1 MKTIFAINGSPRKNG
16 NTAQLLQ
23 KALEGAASVGAEVKL
38 IQLADL
44 NFSGC
49 RSCFACKKLA
59 NPSSSCILKDDL
71 AEILKE
77 LLQADGIIMGSPI
90 YFGAESGLY
99 RNFLER
105 LFFPMLRYTNP
116 PSSRAE
122 KRIDFGF
129 IYTMNVPENVMDEY
143 GYRTYL
149 ESINKFPQ
157 MIFGSENVYT
167 LYACNTHQLT
177 ITANMSVP
185 CLMPLIKPKC
195 VRLNLFPTLPKPLKW
210 AENLRNNHQQ
220 CRI

>member
-1 MKTIFAINGSPRKNG
+1 MKKIFAVNGSPRKNG

-23 KALEGAASVGAEVKL
+23 KALEGAASAGAEVKL

-59 NPSSSCILKDDL
+59 NPAPGCVLKDDL
-71 AEILKE
+71 AETLKE

-129 IYTMNVPENVMDEY
+129 IYTMNVPENLMDEY
-143 GYRTYL
+143 GYNAYL
-149 ESINKFPQ
+149 QSQSQTPGL
-157 MIFGSENVYT
+157 IFNSRNIYT
-167 LYACNTHQLT
+167 LYACDTHQFDDYSKYECTLFDAGHKAQMRKT
-177 ITANMSVP
+177 QFVSDLAKAFEMG
-185 CLMPLIKPKC
+185 
-195 VRLNLFPTLPKPLKW
+195 RNLAK
-210 AENLRNNHQQ
+210 
-220 CRI
+220 

>member
-1 MKTIFAINGSPRKNG
+1 MKKIFAVNGSPRKSG

-23 KALEGAASVGAEVKL
+23 KTLEGAASAGAEVKL

-44 NFSGC
+44 DFSGC

-59 NPSSSCILKDDL
+59 NPSPGCVLKDDL
-71 AEILKE
+71 AETLKE

-90 YFGAESGLY
+90 YFGAETGLY

-105 LFFPMLRYTNP
+105 LFFLMLRYTNP

-149 ESINKFPQ
+149 ESTNKFPQ
-157 MIFGSENVYT
+157 MIFGSKNVHT
-167 LYACNTHQLT
+167 LYACDTHQFDDYSKYECT
-177 ITANMSVP
+177 
-185 CLMPLIKPKC
+185 
-195 VRLNLFPTLPKPLKW
+195 LFDAAHKDEMRKTQFVSDLAKAFEMGRKL
-210 AENLRNNHQQ
+210 AE
-220 CRI
+220 

>member
-1 MKTIFAINGSPRKNG
+1 MKKIYAVNGSPRKNG

-23 KALEGAASVGAEVKL
+23 KALEGAASAGAEVKL

-59 NPSSSCILKDDL
+59 NPSPGCVLKDDL

-143 GYRTYL
+143 GYNAYL
-149 ESINKFPQ
+149 QSQSQTPGL
-157 MIFGSENVYT
+157 IFNSRNIYT
-167 LYACNTHQLT
+167 LYACDTHQFDDYSKYECT
-177 ITANMSVP
+177 
-185 CLMPLIKPKC
+185 
-195 VRLNLFPTLPKPLKW
+195 LFDATHK
-210 AENLRNNHQQ
+210 AEMRKTQFISDLAKAFEMGRKLAE
-220 CRI
+220 

>member
-1 MKTIFAINGSPRKNG
+1 MKKIFAVNGSPRKNG

-23 KALEGAASVGAEVKL
+23 KALEGAASVDAEVKL

-44 NFSGC
+44 NFGGC

-59 NPSSSCILKDDL
+59 NPAPGCVLKDDL

-90 YFGAESGLY
+90 YFGAETGLY

-143 GYRTYL
+143 GYNAYL
-149 ESINKFPQ
+149 QSQSQTPGL
-157 MIFGSENVYT
+157 IFNSRNIYT
-167 LYACNTHQLT
+167 LYACDTHQFDDYSKYECTLFDAGHKAEMRKTQFVVDLAKAFEMGRKLT
-177 ITANMSVP
+177 
-185 CLMPLIKPKC
+185 
-195 VRLNLFPTLPKPLKW
+195 
-210 AENLRNNHQQ
+210 E
-220 CRI
+220 

>member
-1 MKTIFAINGSPRKNG
+1 MKKIYAVNGSPRKNG

-23 KALEGAASVGAEVKL
+23 KALEGAASAGAEVKL

-59 NPSSSCILKDDL
+59 NPSPGCVLKDDL
-71 AEILKE
+71 SETLQE
-77 LLQADGIIMGSPI
+77 LLHADGIIMGSPI
-90 YFGAESGLY
+90 YFGAETGLY

-143 GYRTYL
+143 GYNAYL
-149 ESINKFPQ
+149 QSQSQTPGL
-157 MIFGSENVYT
+157 IFNSQNIYT
-167 LYACNTHQLT
+167 LYACDTHQFDDYSKYECT
-177 ITANMSVP
+177 
-185 CLMPLIKPKC
+185 
-195 VRLNLFPTLPKPLKW
+195 LFDAGHKAQMRKTQFVVDLAKAFEMGRKL
-210 AENLRNNHQQ
+210 AE
-220 CRI
+220 

>member
-1 MKTIFAINGSPRKNG
+1 MKKIYAINGSPRKNG

-23 KALEGAASVGAEVKL
+23 KALEGAASAGAEVKL

-49 RSCFACKKLA
+49 RSCFACKRLA
-59 NPSSSCILKDDL
+59 NPAPVCVLKDDL

-143 GYRTYL
+143 GYNAYL
-149 ESINKFPQ
+149 QSQSQTPGL
-157 MIFGSENVYT
+157 IFNSRNIYT
-167 LYACNTHQLT
+167 LYACDTHQFDDYSKYECT
-177 ITANMSVP
+177 
-185 CLMPLIKPKC
+185 
-195 VRLNLFPTLPKPLKW
+195 LFDAGHK
-210 AENLRNNHQQ
+210 AEMRKTQFVSDLAKAFEMGRKLAE
-220 CRI
+220 

>member
-1 MKTIFAINGSPRKNG
+1 MKKIYAVNGSPRKNG

-49 RSCFACKKLA
+49 RSCFACKRLA
-59 NPSSSCILKDDL
+59 NPAPGCVLKDDL

-77 LLQADGIIMGSPI
+77 LLQSDGIIMGSPI
-90 YFGAESGLY
+90 YFGTESGLY

-143 GYRTYL
+143 GYNAYL
-149 ESINKFPQ
+149 QSQSQTPGL
-157 MIFGSENVYT
+157 IFNSRNIYT
-167 LYACNTHQLT
+167 LYACDTHQFDDYSKYECT
-177 ITANMSVP
+177 
-185 CLMPLIKPKC
+185 
-195 VRLNLFPTLPKPLKW
+195 LFDATHKDEMRKTQFVSDLAKAFEMGRKL
-210 AENLRNNHQQ
+210 AE
-220 CRI
+220 

>member
-1 MKTIFAINGSPRKNG
+1 MKKIYAVNGSPRKNG

-23 KALEGAASVGAEVKL
+23 KALEGAASAGAEVKL

-49 RSCFACKKLA
+49 RSCFACKRLV
-59 NPSSSCILKDDL
+59 NPAPGCVLKDDL
-71 AEILKE
+71 AETLKE

-143 GYRTYL
+143 GYNAYL
-149 ESINKFPQ
+149 QSQSQTPGL
-157 MIFGSENVYT
+157 IFNSRNIYT
-167 LYACNTHQLT
+167 LYACDTHQFDDYSKYECT
-177 ITANMSVP
+177 
-185 CLMPLIKPKC
+185 
-195 VRLNLFPTLPKPLKW
+195 LFDAGHK
-210 AENLRNNHQQ
+210 AEMRKTQFVSDLAKAFEMGRKLAE
-220 CRI
+220 

>member
-1 MKTIFAINGSPRKNG
+1 MKKIYAVNGSPRKNG

-23 KALEGAASVGAEVKL
+23 KALEGAASAGAEVKL

-59 NPSSSCILKDDL
+59 NPSPGCILKDDL

-77 LLQADGIIMGSPI
+77 FLQAEGIIMGSPI
-90 YFGAESGLY
+90 YFGAETGLY

-129 IYTMNVPENVMDEY
+129 IYTMNVPESVMDEY

-149 ESINKFPQ
+149 ESTKKFPQ
-157 MIFGSENVYT
+157 MIFGSEHVYT
-167 LYACNTHQLT
+167 LYACDTHQFDDYSKYECT
-177 ITANMSVP
+177 
-185 CLMPLIKPKC
+185 
-195 VRLNLFPTLPKPLKW
+195 LFDATHK
-210 AENLRNNHQQ
+210 AEMRKTQFISDLAKAFEMGRKLAE
-220 CRI
+220 

>member
-1 MKTIFAINGSPRKNG
+1 MKKIFAVNGSPRKNG

-23 KALEGAASVGAEVKL
+23 KALEGAASAGAEIKL

-59 NPSSSCILKDDL
+59 NPSPGCILKDDL
-71 AEILKE
+71 TEILKE
-77 LLQADGIIMGSPI
+77 LHQADGIIMGSPI
-90 YFGAESGLY
+90 YFGAETGLY

-143 GYRTYL
+143 GYNAYL
-149 ESINKFPQ
+149 QSQSQTPGL
-157 MIFGSENVYT
+157 IFNSRNIYT
-167 LYACNTHQLT
+167 LYACDTHQFDDYSKYECT
-177 ITANMSVP
+177 
-185 CLMPLIKPKC
+185 
-195 VRLNLFPTLPKPLKW
+195 LFDAGHKDKMRKTQFVSDLAKAFEMGRKL
-210 AENLRNNHQQ
+210 AE
-220 CRI
+220 

>member
-1 MKTIFAINGSPRKNG
+1 MKKIYAVNGSPRKNG

-23 KALEGAASVGAEVKL
+23 KALEGAAGAGAEVKL

-59 NPSSSCILKDDL
+59 NPSSGCILKDDL

-90 YFGAESGLY
+90 YFGAETGLY

-143 GYRTYL
+143 GYNAYL
-149 ESINKFPQ
+149 QSQSQTPGL
-157 MIFGSENVYT
+157 IFNSRNIYT
-167 LYACNTHQLT
+167 LYACDTHQFDDY
-177 ITANMSVP
+177 SKYE
-185 CLMPLIKPKC
+185 CS
-195 VRLNLFPTLPKPLKW
+195 LFNAGHK
-210 AENLRNNHQQ
+210 AEMRKTQFISDLAKAFEMGRKLAE
-220 CRI
+220 

>member
-1 MKTIFAINGSPRKNG
+1 MKKIYAVNGSPRKNG

-44 NFSGC
+44 DFSGC

-59 NPSSSCILKDDL
+59 NPAPGCVLKDDL
-71 AEILKE
+71 AENLKE

-90 YFGAESGLY
+90 YFGAETGLY

-143 GYRTYL
+143 GYNAYL
-149 ESINKFPQ
+149 QSQSQTPGL
-157 MIFGSENVYT
+157 IFNSRNIYT
-167 LYACNTHQLT
+167 LYACDTHQFDDYSKYECTLFDAAHKAEMRKT
-177 ITANMSVP
+177 QFVADLAKAFEMG
-185 CLMPLIKPKC
+185 
-195 VRLNLFPTLPKPLKW
+195 RNL
-210 AENLRNNHQQ
+210 AE
-220 CRI
+220 

>member
-1 MKTIFAINGSPRKNG
+1 MKKIYAVNGSPRKNG

-23 KALEGAASVGAEVKL
+23 KALEGAASAGAEVKL

-49 RSCFACKKLA
+49 RSCFACKKLE
-59 NPSSSCILKDDL
+59 NPAPVCVLKDDL

-90 YFGAESGLY
+90 YFGAETGLY

-129 IYTMNVPENVMDEY
+129 IYTMNVPENLMDEY
-143 GYRTYL
+143 GYNAYL
-149 ESINKFPQ
+149 QSQSQTPGL
-157 MIFGSENVYT
+157 IFNSRNIYT
-167 LYACNTHQLT
+167 LYACDTHQFDDYSKYECT
-177 ITANMSVP
+177 
-185 CLMPLIKPKC
+185 
-195 VRLNLFPTLPKPLKW
+195 LFDAGHK
-210 AENLRNNHQQ
+210 AEMRKSQFISDLAKAFEMGRKLAE
-220 CRI
+220 

>member
-1 MKTIFAINGSPRKNG
+1 MKKIYAVNGSPRKNG

-23 KALEGAASVGAEVKL
+23 KALEGAASAGAEVKL

-59 NPSSSCILKDDL
+59 NPSPGCVLKDDL
-71 AEILKE
+71 AETLKE

-90 YFGAESGLY
+90 YFGAETGLY

-143 GYRTYL
+143 GYNAYL
-149 ESINKFPQ
+149 QSQSQTPGL
-157 MIFGSENVYT
+157 IFNSRNIYT
-167 LYACNTHQLT
+167 LYACDTHQFDDYSKYECT
-177 ITANMSVP
+177 
-185 CLMPLIKPKC
+185 
-195 VRLNLFPTLPKPLKW
+195 LFDAGHK
-210 AENLRNNHQQ
+210 AEMRKTQFISDLAKAFEMGRKLAE
-220 CRI
+220 

>member
-1 MKTIFAINGSPRKNG
+1 MKKIFAVNGSPRKNG

-23 KALEGAASVGAEVKL
+23 KALEGAASAGAEIKL

-59 NPSSSCILKDDL
+59 NPSPGCILKDDL
-71 AEILKE
+71 TEILKE
-77 LLQADGIIMGSPI
+77 LHQADGIIMGSPI
-90 YFGAESGLY
+90 YFGAETGLY

-143 GYRTYL
+143 GYNAYL
-149 ESINKFPQ
+149 QSQSQTPGL
-157 MIFGSENVYT
+157 IFNSRNIYT
-167 LYACNTHQLT
+167 LYACDTHQFDDYSKYECTLFDAAHKDKMRKT
-177 ITANMSVP
+177 QFVSDLAKAFEMG
-185 CLMPLIKPKC
+185 
-195 VRLNLFPTLPKPLKW
+195 RNL
-210 AENLRNNHQQ
+210 AGQSG
-220 CRI
+220 I

>member
-1 MKTIFAINGSPRKNG
+1 MKKIYAVNGSPRKNG

-23 KALEGAASVGAEVKL
+23 KALEGAASAGAEVKL

-44 NFSGC
+44 DFSGC

-59 NPSSSCILKDDL
+59 NPSPGCVLKDDL

-77 LLQADGIIMGSPI
+77 LFQADGIIMGSPI

-129 IYTMNVPENVMDEY
+129 IYTMNVPENLMDEY
-143 GYRTYL
+143 GYNAYL
-149 ESINKFPQ
+149 QSQSQTPGL
-157 MIFGSENVYT
+157 IFNSRNIYT
-167 LYACNTHQLT
+167 LYACDTHQFDDYSKYECT
-177 ITANMSVP
+177 
-185 CLMPLIKPKC
+185 
-195 VRLNLFPTLPKPLKW
+195 LFDAGHKDEMRKTQFVSDLAKAFEMGRKL
-210 AENLRNNHQQ
+210 AE
-220 CRI
+220 

>member
-1 MKTIFAINGSPRKNG
+1 MKKIYAINGSPRKNG

-23 KALEGAASVGAEVKL
+23 KALEGAASAGAEVKL

-59 NPSSSCILKDDL
+59 NPSPGCILKDDL

-90 YFGAESGLY
+90 YFGAETGLY

-143 GYRTYL
+143 GYNAYL
-149 ESINKFPQ
+149 QSQSQTPGL
-157 MIFGSENVYT
+157 IFNSRNIYT
-167 LYACNTHQLT
+167 LYACDTHQFDDYSKYECT
-177 ITANMSVP
+177 
-185 CLMPLIKPKC
+185 
-195 VRLNLFPTLPKPLKW
+195 LFDAGHK
-210 AENLRNNHQQ
+210 AEMRKTQFVSDLAKAFEMGRKLAE
-220 CRI
+220 

>member
-1 MKTIFAINGSPRKNG
+1 MKKIFAVNGSPRKNG

-44 NFSGC
+44 DFSGC
-49 RSCFACKKLA
+49 RSCFACKKLE
-59 NPSSSCILKDDL
+59 NPAPGCVLKDDL

-77 LLQADGIIMGSPI
+77 LLQSDGIIMGSPI
-90 YFGAESGLY
+90 YFGAESGLC

-129 IYTMNVPENVMDEY
+129 IYTMNVPENLMDEY
-143 GYRTYL
+143 GYNAYL
-149 ESINKFPQ
+149 QSQSQTPGL
-157 MIFGSENVYT
+157 IFNSRNIYT
-167 LYACNTHQLT
+167 LYACDTHQFDDYSKYECTLFDAAHKAEMRKT
-177 ITANMSVP
+177 QFVADLAKAFEMG
-185 CLMPLIKPKC
+185 
-195 VRLNLFPTLPKPLKW
+195 RNL
-210 AENLRNNHQQ
+210 AE
-220 CRI
+220 

>member
-1 MKTIFAINGSPRKNG
+1 MKKIFAVNGSPRKNG

-23 KALEGAASVGAEVKL
+23 KALEGAASAGAEVKL

-44 NFSGC
+44 DFSGC

-59 NPSSSCILKDDL
+59 NPSPGCILKDDL
-71 AEILKE
+71 AETLKE

-129 IYTMNVPENVMDEY
+129 IYTMNVPENLMDEY
-143 GYRTYL
+143 GYNAYL
-149 ESINKFPQ
+149 QSQSQTPGL
-157 MIFGSENVYT
+157 IFNSRNIYT
-167 LYACNTHQLT
+167 LYACDTHQFDDYSKYECT
-177 ITANMSVP
+177 
-185 CLMPLIKPKC
+185 
-195 VRLNLFPTLPKPLKW
+195 LFDATHKDEMRKTQFVSDLAKAFEMGRKL
-210 AENLRNNHQQ
+210 AE
-220 CRI
+220 

>member
-23 KALEGAASVGAEVKL
+23 KALEGAASAGAEVKL

-44 NFSGC
+44 DFSGC
-49 RSCFACKKLA
+49 RSCFACKRLA
-59 NPSSSCILKDDL
+59 NPAPGCVLKDDL

-77 LLQADGIIMGSPI
+77 LLQSDGIIMGSPI
-90 YFGAESGLY
+90 YFGTESGLY

-143 GYRTYL
+143 GYNAYL
-149 ESINKFPQ
+149 QSQSQTPGL
-157 MIFGSENVYT
+157 IFNSRNIYT
-167 LYACNTHQLT
+167 LYACDTHQFDDYSKYECT
-177 ITANMSVP
+177 
-185 CLMPLIKPKC
+185 
-195 VRLNLFPTLPKPLKW
+195 LFDATHKDEMRKTQFVSDLAKAFEMGRKL
-210 AENLRNNHQQ
+210 AE
-220 CRI
+220 

>member
-1 MKTIFAINGSPRKNG
+1 MKKIYAINGSPRKNG

-44 NFSGC
+44 DFSGC

-59 NPSSSCILKDDL
+59 NPAPGCVLKDDL

-77 LLQADGIIMGSPI
+77 LLQSDGIIMGSPI
-90 YFGAESGLY
+90 YFGAETGLY

-129 IYTMNVPENVMDEY
+129 IYTMNVPENLMGEY
-143 GYRTYL
+143 GYNAYL
-149 ESINKFPQ
+149 QSQSQTPGL
-157 MIFGSENVYT
+157 IFNSRNIYT
-167 LYACNTHQLT
+167 LYACDTHQFDDYSKYECT
-177 ITANMSVP
+177 
-185 CLMPLIKPKC
+185 
-195 VRLNLFPTLPKPLKW
+195 LFDAAHKDEMRKTQFISDLAKAFEMGRKL
-210 AENLRNNHQQ
+210 AE
-220 CRI
+220 

>member
-1 MKTIFAINGSPRKNG
+1 MKKIFAVNGSPRKNG

-44 NFSGC
+44 DFSGC

-59 NPSSSCILKDDL
+59 NPSPGCVLKDDL
-71 AEILKE
+71 AETLKE
-77 LLQADGIIMGSPI
+77 LLHADGIIMGSPI
-90 YFGAESGLY
+90 YFGAETGLY

-129 IYTMNVPENVMDEY
+129 IYTMNVPENLMDEY
-143 GYRTYL
+143 GYNAYL
-149 ESINKFPQ
+149 QSQSQTPGL
-157 MIFGSENVYT
+157 IFNSRNIYT
-167 LYACNTHQLT
+167 LYACDTHQFDDYSKYECT
-177 ITANMSVP
+177 
-185 CLMPLIKPKC
+185 
-195 VRLNLFPTLPKPLKW
+195 LFDAGHK
-210 AENLRNNHQQ
+210 AEMRKTQFISDLAKAFEMGRKLAE
-220 CRI
+220 

>member
-1 MKTIFAINGSPRKNG
+1 MKKIYAVNGSPRKSG

-23 KALEGAASVGAEVKL
+23 KALEGAASAGAEVKL

-44 NFSGC
+44 DFSGC
-49 RSCFACKKLA
+49 RSCFACKKLE
-59 NPSSSCILKDDL
+59 NPAPGCVLKDDL

-90 YFGAESGLY
+90 YFGAESGLC

-129 IYTMNVPENVMDEY
+129 IYTMNVPENLMDEY
-143 GYRTYL
+143 GYNAYL
-149 ESINKFPQ
+149 QFQSQTPGL
-157 MIFGSENVYT
+157 IFNSRNIYT
-167 LYACNTHQLT
+167 LYACDTHQFDDYSKYECT
-177 ITANMSVP
+177 
-185 CLMPLIKPKC
+185 
-195 VRLNLFPTLPKPLKW
+195 LFDAAHK
-210 AENLRNNHQQ
+210 AEMRKTQFVADLAKAFEMGRKLAE
-220 CRI
+220 

>member
-1 MKTIFAINGSPRKNG
+1 MKKIFAVNGSPRKNG

-23 KALEGAASVGAEVKL
+23 KALEGATSAGAEVKL

-59 NPSSSCILKDDL
+59 NPSPGCVLKDDL
-71 AEILKE
+71 AETLKE
-77 LLQADGIIMGSPI
+77 LLQSDGIIMGSPI
-90 YFGAESGLY
+90 YFGAETGLY

-143 GYRTYL
+143 GYNAYL
-149 ESINKFPQ
+149 QSQSQTPGL
-157 MIFGSENVYT
+157 IFNSRNIYT
-167 LYACNTHQLT
+167 LYACDTHQFDDYSKYECT
-177 ITANMSVP
+177 
-185 CLMPLIKPKC
+185 
-195 VRLNLFPTLPKPLKW
+195 LFDAAHKAQMRNTQFVSDLAKAFEMGRKL
-210 AENLRNNHQQ
+210 AE
-220 CRI
+220 

>member
-1 MKTIFAINGSPRKNG
+1 MKKIFAVNGSPRKNG
-16 NTAQLLQ
+16 NTAQLLK

-44 NFSGC
+44 DFSGC

-59 NPSSSCILKDDL
+59 NPAPGCVLKDDL

-90 YFGAESGLY
+90 YFGAETGLY

-149 ESINKFPQ
+149 ESTNKFPK
-157 MIFGSENVYT
+157 MIFHSENVYT
-167 LYACNTHQLT
+167 ICACDTHQFDDYSKYECTLFDVAHKAQMRKT
-177 ITANMSVP
+177 QFVSDLANAFEMG
-185 CLMPLIKPKC
+185 
-195 VRLNLFPTLPKPLKW
+195 RNL
-210 AENLRNNHQQ
+210 AE
-220 CRI
+220 

>member
-1 MKTIFAINGSPRKNG
+1 MKKIYAINGSPRKNG

-23 KALEGAASVGAEVKL
+23 KTLEGAASAGAEVKL

-49 RSCFACKKLA
+49 RSCFACKRLA
-59 NPSSSCILKDDL
+59 NPAPGCVLKDDL

-90 YFGAESGLY
+90 YFGAETGLY

-143 GYRTYL
+143 GYNAYL
-149 ESINKFPQ
+149 QSQSQTPGL
-157 MIFGSENVYT
+157 IFNSRNIYT
-167 LYACNTHQLT
+167 LYACDTHQFDDYSKYECTLFDAGHKAEMRKTQFVSDLT
-177 ITANMSVP
+177 KAFEMGRK
-185 CLMPLIKPKC
+185 L
-195 VRLNLFPTLPKPLKW
+195 
-210 AENLRNNHQQ
+210 AE
-220 CRI
+220 

>member
-1 MKTIFAINGSPRKNG
+1 MKKIYAVNGSPRKNG

-23 KALEGAASVGAEVKL
+23 KALEGAASAGAEVKL

-59 NPSSSCILKDDL
+59 NPSPGCILKDDL
-71 AEILKE
+71 TEILKE

-90 YFGAESGLY
+90 YFGAETGLY

-143 GYRTYL
+143 GYNAYL
-149 ESINKFPQ
+149 QSQSQTPGL
-157 MIFGSENVYT
+157 IFNSRNIYT
-167 LYACNTHQLT
+167 LYACDTHQFDDYSKYECT
-177 ITANMSVP
+177 
-185 CLMPLIKPKC
+185 
-195 VRLNLFPTLPKPLKW
+195 LFDATHK
-210 AENLRNNHQQ
+210 AEMRKTQFISDLAKAFEMGRKLAE
-220 CRI
+220 

>member
-1 MKTIFAINGSPRKNG
+1 MKKIYAVNGSPRKNG

-44 NFSGC
+44 DFSGC
-49 RSCFACKKLA
+49 RSCFACKRLE
-59 NPSSSCILKDDL
+59 NPAPGCVLKDDL

-77 LLQADGIIMGSPI
+77 LFQADGIIMGSPI
-90 YFGAESGLY
+90 YFGAETGLY

-129 IYTMNVPENVMDEY
+129 IYTMNVPENVMDVY
-143 GYRTYL
+143 GYKAYL
-149 ESINKFPQ
+149 QSQSQTPGL
-157 MIFGSENVYT
+157 IFNSRNIYT
-167 LYACNTHQLT
+167 LYACDTHQFDDYSKYECT
-177 ITANMSVP
+177 
-185 CLMPLIKPKC
+185 
-195 VRLNLFPTLPKPLKW
+195 LFDAGHKDEMRKTQFVADLAKAFEMGRKL
-210 AENLRNNHQQ
+210 AE
-220 CRI
+220 

>member
-1 MKTIFAINGSPRKNG
+1 MKKIYAVNGSPRKNG

-23 KALEGAASVGAEVKL
+23 KALEGAASAGAEVKL

-71 AEILKE
+71 AETLKE
-77 LLQADGIIMGSPI
+77 LLHADGIIMGSPI
-90 YFGAESGLY
+90 YFGAETGLY

-129 IYTMNVPENVMDEY
+129 IYTMNVPENLMDEY
-143 GYRTYL
+143 GYNAYL
-149 ESINKFPQ
+149 RSQSQTPGL
-157 MIFGSENVYT
+157 IFNSRNIYT
-167 LYACNTHQLT
+167 LYACDTHQFDDYSKYECT
-177 ITANMSVP
+177 
-185 CLMPLIKPKC
+185 
-195 VRLNLFPTLPKPLKW
+195 LFDAGHKDKMRKTQFISDLAKAFEMGRKL
-210 AENLRNNHQQ
+210 AE
-220 CRI
+220 

>member
-1 MKTIFAINGSPRKNG
+1 MKKIYAVNGSPRKNG

-23 KALEGAASVGAEVKL
+23 KALEGAASAGAEVKL
-38 IQLADL
+38 IRLADL

-71 AEILKE
+71 AETLKE

-149 ESINKFPQ
+149 KSTNKFPQ
-157 MIFGSENVYT
+157 MIFGSENVYM
-167 LYACNTHQLT
+167 LYACDTHQFDDYSKYECT
-177 ITANMSVP
+177 
-185 CLMPLIKPKC
+185 
-195 VRLNLFPTLPKPLKW
+195 LFDAGHK
-210 AENLRNNHQQ
+210 AEMRKTQFISDLAKAFEMGRKLAE
-220 CRI
+220 

>member
-1 MKTIFAINGSPRKNG
+1 MKKIYAVNGSPRKNG

-44 NFSGC
+44 DFSGC

-59 NPSSSCILKDDL
+59 NPSPGCVLKDDL
-71 AEILKE
+71 AETLKE

-129 IYTMNVPENVMDEY
+129 IYTMNVPENLMDEY
-143 GYRTYL
+143 GYNAYL
-149 ESINKFPQ
+149 QSQSQTPGL
-157 MIFGSENVYT
+157 IFNSRNIYT
-167 LYACNTHQLT
+167 LYACDTHQFDDYSKYECT
-177 ITANMSVP
+177 
-185 CLMPLIKPKC
+185 
-195 VRLNLFPTLPKPLKW
+195 LFDAGHK
-210 AENLRNNHQQ
+210 AEMRKTQFISDLAKAFEMGRKLAE
-220 CRI
+220 